1 MSKELGNKIREIRRN
16 RRLSQGQMADILGY
30 SSKGMVS
37 RLENDS
43 AEMSYDKLMK
53 LLSEFQEEFSGTPI
67 EGLTTP
73 KDSDRPLNEEKRS
86 YTESDLSFCC
96 LRAEETLPHRFETI
110 RFEQGNL
117 ALDVN
122 VSPSEETV
130 WLSLKDLC
138 LLFERDKS
146 VVSRH
151 IKNIFA
157 EGELDRKQT
166 VAKNATVRIEGNKPI
181 KRSIEYFNLDVII
194 SVGYRVKSKNG
205 IAFRKW
211 ANAILKEYLI
221 KGYVL
226 NEKRTLITNDNYV
239 NLVHRVE
246 DIDKRLGRL
255 EKDNSLPNESIFFD
269 GQYYDAR
276 AFLKNLVSSSHSNI
290 ILIDPYSD
298 VHTLDYL
305 KSKETNVKALLI
317 ISKKSRLTP
326 EDIDSFNKQY
336 GRLRVEVDDS
346 FHDRFLIVD
355 KADLYHLGASLNY
368 AGRKTFAVTKM
379 NEPVILCSLFEKLSE
394 NYL

>member
-146 VVSRH
+146 VVS
-151 IKNIFA
+151 
-157 EGELDRKQT
+157 
-166 VAKNATVRIEGNKPI
+166 
-181 KRSIEYFNLDVII
+181 
-194 SVGYRVKSKNG
+194 
-205 IAFRKW
+205 
-211 ANAILKEYLI
+211 
-221 KGYVL
+221 
-226 NEKRTLITNDNYV
+226 
-239 NLVHRVE
+239 
-246 DIDKRLGRL
+246 
-255 EKDNSLPNESIFFD
+255 
-269 GQYYDAR
+269 
-276 AFLKNLVSSSHSNI
+276 
-290 ILIDPYSD
+290 
-298 VHTLDYL
+298 
-305 KSKETNVKALLI
+305 
-317 ISKKSRLTP
+317 
-326 EDIDSFNKQY
+326 
-336 GRLRVEVDDS
+336 
-346 FHDRFLIVD
+346 
-355 KADLYHLGASLNY
+355 
-368 AGRKTFAVTKM
+368 
-379 NEPVILCSLFEKLSE
+379 
-394 NYL
+394 